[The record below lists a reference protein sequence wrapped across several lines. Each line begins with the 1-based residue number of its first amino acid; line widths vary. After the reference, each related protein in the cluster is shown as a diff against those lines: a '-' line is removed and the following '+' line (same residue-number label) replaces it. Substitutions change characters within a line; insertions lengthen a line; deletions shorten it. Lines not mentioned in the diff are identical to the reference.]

1 VAAEHDVYPAI
12 RKLSVVVPVYNG
24 AFFLDRCLDACAAS
38 SYANLEVIVIDD
50 ASTDASAAIAERH
63 GAKVVRL
70 AHQSGPGTA
79 RNVGAGRAKGEI
91 LFFVD
96 ADVMVHVDAVERAVD
111 QLEREPDVS
120 AVFGSYDDSPA
131 ERNLLSQYKNLQ
143 HHFVHQTAAA
153 EASTFWGGCGAI
165 RRSAFEAVGGFD
177 AARYPRPS
185 IEDIELG
192 YRLRARGYRIRVDKG
207 LQGKHLKRWTLGSW
221 LRADILSRA
230 IPWSMLI
237 LDRKEILRDLNLKVS
252 DRVSAGLIGLSVAL
266 LAASLLRARL
276 LWIVALLLLVV
287 GILNRAFY
295 AFLKRRRGLWFVAV
309 AVPLHFLYFFYSGV
323 IFVICWLARLF
334 RSPVRAAPGRPPS
347 EKHPL
352 GGPR

>member
-1 VAAEHDVYPAI
+1 MLRRPLV
-12 RKLSVVVPVYNG
+12 SVVIPVHNG
-24 AFFLDRCLDACAAS
+24 ARFLDRCLDACATS

-63 GAKVVRL
+63 GAAVVRL
-70 AHQSGPGTA
+70 PSQSGPSAA
-79 RNVGAGRAKGEI
+79 RNAGAERGKGEV

-96 ADVMVHVDAVERAVD
+96 ADVVVHADAVERAVD
-111 QLEREPDVS
+111 RLEREPDVA

-143 HHFVHQTAAA
+143 HHFVHQTAGVEAA
-153 EASTFWGGCGAI
+153 TFWGACGAI
-165 RRSAFEAVGGFD
+165 RRDAFKAAGGFD

-192 YRLRARGYRIRVDKG
+192 YRLRAQGYRIRLDKG
-207 LQGKHLKRWTLGSW
+207 LQGKHLKRWTLASW

-230 IPWSMLI
+230 IPWSELI
-237 LDRKEILRDLNLKVS
+237 LDRKEILHDLNLKVS
-252 DRVSAGLIGLSVAL
+252 DRVSAGLMGLSVAL

-276 LWIVALLLLVV
+276 LWIVALLMLAV

-295 AFLKRRRGLWFVAV
+295 AFLRRRGGLWFVMI
-309 AVPLHFLYFFYSGV
+309 AVPLHFFYFFYCGA
-323 IFVICWLARLF
+323 IFVICWLARPF
-334 RSPVRAAPGRPPS
+334 RPKLRVAPGQPPS
-347 EKHPL
+347 VNHRVD
-352 GGPR
+352 GPR

>member
-1 VAAEHDVYPAI
+1 MRRRPLV
-12 RKLSVVVPVYNG
+12 SVLVPVYNG
-24 AFFLDRCLDACAAS
+24 ARFLDRCLDACAAS

-50 ASTDASAAIAERH
+50 ASTDGSAAIAERH
-63 GAKVVRL
+63 DVEVVRL
-70 AHQSGPGTA
+70 PHQSGPGAA
-79 RNVGAGRAKGEI
+79 RNAGAQRATGEI
-91 LFFVD
+91 LFFLD
-96 ADVMVHVDAVERAVD
+96 ADVVVHVDAVERAVD
-111 QLEREPDVS
+111 RLEREPDVT

-143 HHFVHQTAAA
+143 HHFVHQTAGA
-153 EASTFWGGCGAI
+153 EASTFWCGCGAI

-192 YRLRARGYRIRVDKG
+192 YRLRAQGYRIRLDKD

-221 LRADILSRA
+221 LRADILGRA
-230 IPWSMLI
+230 IPWSVLI
-237 LDRKEILRDLNLKVS
+237 LDRKEILHDLNLKVS
-252 DRVSAGLIGLSVAL
+252 DRISAGLIGLSVAL
-266 LAASLLRARL
+266 VAASPLRARL
-276 LWIVALLLLVV
+276 LWIVAPLLLAV

-295 AFLKRRRGLWFVAV
+295 AFLKRRSGLWLAAI

-323 IFVICWLARLF
+323 IFVMCWLARPF
-334 RSPVRAAPGRPPS
+334 RSPVRAAPGQPPS
-347 EKHPL
+347 VEHPL